1 MSGSA
6 FARIPR
12 LVLALWLFAG
22 SLASEPSL
30 VPIPSIV
37 VSIRSFAARS
47 ADSLDEARPLPT
59 IAHVSPA
66 WAAGALSLAI
76 LDLPETSL
84 PRREHVPVPAEP
96 VESTSTPD
104 AQAPAAVETGVALG
118 PDDKWID
125 VDLSEQRIVAY
136 AGGEALHTSLIS
148 SGLPRHPTVLG
159 QFHIYLKVY
168 AQRMK
173 GGDPEMHDDYD
184 LPGVPNV
191 MYFYEDY
198 SIHGAYWHH
207 NFGHPMS
214 HGCVNL
220 PLDEAQWF
228 FDWAPLGTL
237 VLVHE

>member
-1 MSGSA
+1 MSGAA

-22 SLASEPSL
+22 SLASEASL
-30 VPIPSIV
+30 VPIPSV
-37 VSIRSFAARS
+37 VESARSFVRTR
-47 ADSLDEARPLPT
+47 ADLFDESRLPHT
-59 IAHVSPA
+59 FAHVSPA

-76 LDLPETSL
+76 FDLPETSL
-84 PRREHVPVPAEP
+84 PRREYVPVPAEP

-104 AQAPAAVETGVALG
+104 AQAPAALEAGVALG
-118 PDDKWID
+118 RDDKWID
-125 VDLSEQRIVAY
+125 VSLSEQRIVAY
-136 AGGEALHTSLIS
+136 VGGEAVHTSLIS

-173 GGDPEMHDDYD
+173 GGSVEDHDDYD

-191 MYFYEDY
+191 MYFYDDY

-228 FDWAPLGTL
+228 FDWAPIGTL
-237 VLVHE
+237 VIVHA